1 MLLSFALMVKDEKEH
16 LERCLTSTLPFNAEI
31 VVLDTGSSD
40 NTVDIAKKFTNQ
52 VFHQKWQDDFS
63 LHRNK
68 SFSLANG
75 EWIFQIDADEQIV
88 FENERTPAIFLE
100 YIQQL
105 PPEVTAVGFPLRDFR
120 LSTNTYAAEFDVA
133 RCFRRGTV
141 TYNRKIH
148 NRPDFDGQI
157 TYFDAMYLKHYG
169 YDLTEEQRK
178 VKAQRT
184 IRLLLESVEEN
195 PNDHES
201 HFYLCQS
208 YKQLNEDNAK
218 SIEYGLKYIEM
229 MKDIPP
235 ANFNQA
241 IFHTMAALY
250 FEQGDM
256 EKSGQMI
263 KRGIANNDKNPDLWF
278 DTLKIAVKEKNMKA
292 IASSS
297 QQYVTAI
304 RNLRKTRTTTNLGGQ
319 FFFYT
324 DSDSVATGLYYLSMC
339 YLQNGVSEIT
349 NLKKILSFC
358 SPVTQQQITER
369 MAQDMGIMQLQDLSE
384 NPSSSAEMAAM
395 AFAGK

>member
-1 MLLSFALMVKDEKEH
+1 MLLSFALMVKNEKEH
-16 LERCLTSTLPFNAEI
+16 LDRCLKSVQPFNAEI

-40 NTVDIAKKFTNQ
+40 NTVDIAKKFTDQ

-75 EWIFQIDADEQIV
+75 DWIFQIDADEEIV
-88 FENERTPAIFLE
+88 FEDERAPHVFLE
-100 YIQQL
+100 YIKQL
-105 PPEVTAVGFPLRDFR
+105 PPEITAVGFPLRDFR
-120 LSTNTYAAEFDVA
+120 PSTNTYAAEFDVA

-148 NRPDFDGQI
+148 NRPDFSGSI
-157 TYFDAMYLKHYG
+157 VYFDALYLRHYG

-184 IRLLLESVEEN
+184 IRLLLESIAED
-195 PNDHES
+195 PSDSES
-201 HFYLCQS
+201 YFYLCQS
-208 YKQLNEDNAK
+208 YKQLNDDNSK
-218 SIEYGLKYIEM
+218 SIECGLKYLDM
-229 MKDIPP
+229 MEGIPP

-250 FEQGDM
+250 FEEGDLVN
-256 EKSGQMI
+256 SGQMI
-263 KRGIANNDKNPDLWF
+263 KRGLANNDKSPDLWF

-292 IASSS
+292 IANAS
-297 QQYVTAI
+297 QHYVVAI
-304 RNLRKTRTTTNLGGQ
+304 RDLRKTRTTTNLGGQ

-339 YLQNGVSEIT
+339 YLQNGVSEMI

-358 SPVTQQQITER
+358 SPVTRQQIVER
-369 MAQDMGIMQLQDLSE
+369 MKQDMEIMGLQDLNQE
-384 NPSSSAEMAAM
+384 TLPSADMAAM